1 MPLCVY
7 GAHAE
12 LTMAEGKHCLVT
24 LTTDF
29 GMEDG
34 NVGVMKGVI
43 LGINPHAAIID
54 LSHDIPPQG
63 IADAAYV
70 LRRAYEFF
78 PQGTVHVVVVDPGV
92 GTERRPIAMRSRRA
106 LFVAP
111 DNGVL
116 TYVLDHAQETADH
129 PQAVHLN
136 NPAYWLPEISHVF
149 HGRDIFAPVAAHL
162 SLGVPIEDLGRRIDD
177 PLLLPAP
184 HLVRQPG
191 KVAGQVMHA
200 DHFGNLLTN
209 IPHSDLLSLGQTI
222 TTKVGEARINGLCT
236 AFGHARHG
244 EPIAYVDSSGHLAIA
259 VVNGSA
265 QKLLHSR
272 EGERVEVVA
281 QHTTQLCNGETR
293 D

>member
-1 MPLCVY
+1 
-7 GAHAE
+7 
-12 LTMAEGKHCLVT
+12 MAEGRHCLLT

-43 LGINPHAAIID
+43 LGINPRAAIID

-70 LRRAYEFF
+70 MRRAYQFF
-78 PQGTVHVVVVDPGV
+78 PQGTIHVVVVDPGV
-92 GTERRPIAMRSRRA
+92 GTDRRPIAVQSKRA

-116 TYVLDHAQETADH
+116 SYVLHHLQETGDH

-136 NPAYWLPEISHVF
+136 NAAYWLPDVSHVF
-149 HGRDIFAPVAAHL
+149 HGRDIFAPVAGHL
-162 SLGVPIEDLGRRIDD
+162 SLGVPIDNLGPRIDD
-177 PLLLPAP
+177 LLALPAP
-184 HLVRQPG
+184 YLMRQAG
-191 KVAGQVMHA
+191 RVAGQVMHV

-209 IPHSDLLSLGQTI
+209 ISRSDLVPLGQTI
-222 TTKVGEARINGLCT
+222 TTRVGEARISGLCT
-236 AFGHARHG
+236 TFGDGHNG

-259 VVNGSA
+259 VVNGNA
-265 QKLLHSR
+265 QELLHSR

-281 QHTTQLCNGETR
+281 QQTSHLSNGETR

>member
-1 MPLCVY
+1 
-7 GAHAE
+7 
-12 LTMAEGKHCLVT
+12 MAEGKHCLVT

-43 LGINPHAAIID
+43 LGINPDVAIID

-70 LRRAYEFF
+70 LRRAYAFF
-78 PQGTVHVVVVDPGV
+78 PQGTIHLVVVDPGV
-92 GTERRPIAMRSRRA
+92 GTDRRPLAVRTRRA

-116 TYVLDHAQETADH
+116 SYVLDHVRETADH
-129 PQAVHLN
+129 PHAVHLN

-162 SLGVPIEDLGRRIDD
+162 SLGVPMDDFGPPIGDL
-177 PLLLPAP
+177 LALPTP
-184 HLVRQPG
+184 HLMRQPG
-191 KVAGQVMHA
+191 KVRGQVMHI

-209 IPHSDLLSLGQTI
+209 IPRSDLLSLGQTI
-222 TTKVGEARINGLCT
+222 TTKLGEARISGLCT

-265 QKLLHSR
+265 QELLHSR

-281 QHTTQLCNGETR
+281 QHTSHLRNGETR

>member
-1 MPLCVY
+1 
-7 GAHAE
+7 
-12 LTMAEGKHCLVT
+12 MAEGRHCLLT

-34 NVGVMKGVI
+34 NVGVLKGVI
-43 LGINPHAAIID
+43 LGLNHQAVLVD

-63 IADAAYV
+63 IANAAYV
-70 LRRAYEFF
+70 LRRAYQFF
-78 PQGTVHVVVVDPGV
+78 PQGTIHVVVVDPGV
-92 GTERRPIAMRSRRA
+92 GTARRPIAVQSKHA

-116 TYVLDHAQETADH
+116 SYVLDHLRETGDH

-136 NPAYWLPEISHVF
+136 NPAYWLPEVSNVF

-162 SLGVPIEDLGRRIDD
+162 SLGLPVADLGPRIDD
-177 PLLLPAP
+177 LLALPAP
-184 HLVRQPG
+184 HLTRQPG
-191 KVAGQVMHA
+191 KLAGQVMHV

-209 IPHSDLLSLGQTI
+209 ISRPDLLPLGQAI
-222 TTKVGEARINGLCT
+222 TTRIGEARISGLCT
-236 AFGHARHG
+236 TFGDGHDG
-244 EPIAYVDSSGHLAIA
+244 QPIAYVDSSGHLAIA

-265 QKLLHSR
+265 QELLHSR

-281 QHTTQLCNGETR
+281 QHNSHPSNGDTR

>member
-1 MPLCVY
+1 MAP
-7 GAHAE
+7 AHAE

-78 PQGTVHVVVVDPGV
+78 PQGTIHVVVVDPGV
-92 GTERRPIAMRSRRA
+92 GTDRRPIAVRTRRA

-116 TYVLDHAQETADH
+116 SHVLDHLRDAADH

-136 NPAYWLPEISHVF
+136 NPAYWRPEVSQVF

-162 SLGVPIEDLGRRIDD
+162 SLGVNMDDLGPRIDD
-177 PLLLPAP
+177 LLVLPTP

-191 KVAGQVMHA
+191 KVAGQIMHV

-209 IPHSDLLSLGQTI
+209 IPRADLLSLGQTI
-222 TTKVGEARINGLCT
+222 TTKVGEARISGLCT
-236 AFGHARHG
+236 AFGLGCHG

-265 QKLLHSR
+265 QELLHSR
-272 EGERVEVVA
+272 EGDRVEVVA
-281 QHTTQLCNGETR
+281 QHTSHLCNGETR

>member
-1 MPLCVY
+1 
-7 GAHAE
+7 
-12 LTMAEGKHCLVT
+12 MADGKHSLVT

-29 GMEDG
+29 GTEDG

-43 LGINPHAAIID
+43 LGINPHAAIVD

-78 PQGTVHVVVVDPGV
+78 PQGTIHVVVVDPGV
-92 GTERRPIAMRSRRA
+92 GTDRRPIAVRTSRA

-116 TYVLDHAQETADH
+116 SYVLDHVRETADH
-129 PQAVHLN
+129 LQAVHLN
-136 NPAYWLPEISHVF
+136 NRAYWLPEISHVF

-162 SLGVPIEDLGRRIDD
+162 SLGVPMDDLGPRIDD
-177 PLLLPAP
+177 LLVLPAP
-184 HLVRQPG
+184 HFVHQPG
-191 KVAGQVMHA
+191 KVTGQVMHV

-209 IPHSDLLSLGQTI
+209 ISSSDLLSLGQTI
-222 TTKVGEARINGLCT
+222 TTKVGEARISGLCT
-236 AFGHARHG
+236 AYGHARNG

-265 QKLLHSR
+265 QELLHSR

-281 QHTTQLCNGETR
+281 QHTSHL
-293 D
+293 

>member
-1 MPLCVY
+1 M
-7 GAHAE
+7 
-12 LTMAEGKHCLVT
+12 TEGKHCVVT

-43 LGINPHAAIID
+43 LGINPQAAIID

-63 IADAAYV
+63 ILSAAYV

-92 GTERRPIAMRSRRA
+92 GTDRRPIAVQTTRA

-116 TYVLDHAQETADH
+116 SYVLDHLLQTSDH

-136 NPAYWLPEISHVF
+136 NPAYWLPEVSHVF

-162 SLGVPIEDLGRRIDD
+162 SLGLPLNDLGPPIDD
-177 PLLLPAP
+177 LILLPAP
-184 HLVRQPG
+184 HLVRHHG
-191 KVAGQVMHA
+191 KVVGQVMHV

-209 IPHSDLLSLGQTI
+209 IARSDLLPLGNSL
-222 TTKVGEARINGLCT
+222 TTKVGEVAINGLCT
-236 AFGHARHG
+236 AFGHGHDG
-244 EPIAYVDSSGHLAIA
+244 QPISYVDSSGHLAIA

-265 QKLLHSR
+265 QEVLHSR
-272 EGERVEVVA
+272 EGDRVEVVA
-281 QHTTQLCNGETR
+281 QNTAHLREGDIR

>member
-1 MPLCVY
+1 
-7 GAHAE
+7 
-12 LTMAEGKHCLVT
+12 MAEARQCLVT

-43 LGINPHAAIID
+43 LSINPQAAIID
-54 LSHDIPPQG
+54 LSHDIPPQD
-63 IADAAYV
+63 IQDAAYV

-78 PQGTVHVVVVDPGV
+78 PQGTIHVVVVDPGV
-92 GTERRPIAMRSRRA
+92 GTDRRPVAVSTSRA

-116 TYVLDHAQETADH
+116 TYVLDQVRQTADQ
-129 PQAVHLN
+129 PRAVHLT

-162 SLGVPIEDLGRRIDD
+162 SLGVPMDDLGPPIDD
-177 PLLLPAP
+177 LLVLPPP

-191 KVAGQVMHA
+191 KLVGQVMHV
-200 DHFGNLLTN
+200 DHYGNLLTN
-209 IPHSDLLSLGQTI
+209 IAGSDLLSLGQGI
-222 TTKVGEARINGLCT
+222 TTKVGDALINGLCT
-236 AFGHARHG
+236 AFGHGHNG
-244 EPIAYVDSSGHLAIA
+244 QLIAYTDSSAHLAIA

-265 QKLLHSR
+265 QARLHTQP
-272 EGERVEVVA
+272 GERIEVVA
-281 QHTTQLCNGETR
+281 QHTAHLRDGEAR

>member
-1 MPLCVY
+1 
-7 GAHAE
+7 
-12 LTMAEGKHCLVT
+12 MAEGKHCLLT

-29 GMEDG
+29 AMEDG

-43 LGINPHAAIID
+43 LGINPQAAIID

-63 IADAAYV
+63 IANAAYV

-78 PQGTVHVVVVDPGV
+78 PQGTIHVVVIDPGV
-92 GTERRPIAMRSRRA
+92 GTDRRPIAVQSRRA

-116 TYVLDHAQETADH
+116 SHVLAHVQETGDH
-129 PQAVHLN
+129 PQVVHLN

-162 SLGVPIEDLGRRIDD
+162 SLGLPLDDLGPRIDD
-177 PLLLPAP
+177 LLALPAP
-184 HLVRQPG
+184 HLERQPG
-191 KVAGQVMHA
+191 RVAGQVMHV

-209 IPHSDLLSLGQTI
+209 IPSSDLMPLGQTI
-222 TTKVGEARINGLCT
+222 TTRVGEARITGLCT
-236 AFGHARHG
+236 AFGHGHNG

-265 QKLLHSR
+265 QELLHSR

-281 QHTTQLCNGETR
+281 HQISHSCNGETR